1 VTPIYKKDY
10 KEDQGSYR
18 SVSLTLVP
26 GEVMEQI
33 ILRVITQHIWDNWRI
48 RPSQHVFIKGRFCL
62 TNLISCCD

>member
-18 SVSLTLVP
+18 SVSLTLVQ

-48 RPSQHVFIKGRFCL
+48 RPSQHGFIKGRFCL

>member
-18 SVSLTLVP
+18 SVSLTLVQ

-48 RPSQHVFIKGRFCL
+48 RPSQHGFMKGRFCL